1 MTKLLRPK
9 TERLSARGA
18 PRELAGGFTLTELVV
33 TIAIAS
39 VLTTLAVPSFNYVI
53 ATEHAKAAASELYT
67 SLFTARSE
75 AIRLD
80 QQVKVSQ
87 GTGGWQY
94 GWTTAAAV
102 SGTTVDT
109 HGAMTGVTLQEAS
122 GATAVTYFP
131 SGRLAP
137 STTPTFVITATTGSS
152 TNTQCVSIDPTGTPY
167 MQAGS
172 TC

>member
-67 SLFTARSE
+67 SLFTARAD
-75 AIRLD
+75 AIRLN
-80 QQVKVSQ
+80 QQMVTSAA
-87 GTGGWQY
+87 TGGWKN
-94 GWTTAAAV
+94 GWSIAPKSGGPALDNHGATKQTSISEAAGA
-102 SGTTVDT
+102 TTV
-109 HGAMTGVTLQEAS
+109 
-122 GATAVTYFP
+122 TYYP
-131 SGRLAP
+131 SGRLAVGAAP
-137 STTPTFVITATTGSS
+137 VFHITAQTGSAVS
-152 TNTQCVSIDPTGTPY
+152 TQCVSVNPTGTPY
-167 MQAGS
+167 MAAGS